1 MVSDISR
8 RGGQIAGFENTAN
21 EDGSTGPGRILGG
34 TSLSRRQLLLL
45 VGQAGG
51 FAAVNA
57 VFGALTRRAA
67 AAELPMVPLEG
78 ARRVSVAILGAGIA
92 GLCAAYE
99 LEALGFDCVMIEPS
113 SRLGGRNWTARG
125 GTEIRELDSSQRC
138 RFDPGLYFNLGPARI
153 PGHHSTVL
161 GYCRTFAIPLEV
173 KVNESRMA
181 FCRDAAVRGG
191 QPVREMQVA
200 ADIRGYIAELA
211 AKGIAGRSAEL
222 GLNDDERQR
231 LVGLV
236 RAFGDLGHDDRFV
249 GSIRARRLKTGVLDA
264 ALADEPIELG
274 ELLKSRLWQVPTLF
288 TEMPDQAA
296 TMLQPVGGMDRIV
309 GGFAGT
315 VRGPVRSRV
324 AVERI
329 RHSEQGVE
337 LGLIELA
344 SGSRSTLRADYC
356 IDAIP
361 FPLHRRIDHDYSAPV
376 REAIDAM
383 TAHRFFK
390 VALQMGS
397 RFWEERYGIYGGI
410 TWSDDDITQ
419 IWYPSEGFQSAKGVV
434 LAAYCWNDEV
444 SARWE
449 GLSPTE
455 RLEKAVVE
463 GERIH
468 PEYRAE
474 TENGISIAWAK
485 VPNLEGCT
493 FAWADDDVD
502 RFCDRV
508 RDGDGRVYFAG
519 DQVSH
524 LPGWQEGAMQ
534 SALRAVSAIST
545 RVRSGA

>member
-1 MVSDISR
+1 MTDDDSLKDAPSADSNGSR
-8 RGGQIAGFENTAN
+8 NHGGRGVGGRNGL
-21 EDGSTGPGRILGG
+21 GSG
-34 TSLSRRQLLLL
+34 LSRRQLLLL
-45 VGQAGG
+45 AGQVGG

-57 VFGALTRRAA
+57 VFGALTRGAA

-78 ARRVSVAILGAGIA
+78 AGRVSVAILGAGIA

-99 LEALGFDCVMIEPS
+99 LEMLGFDVVLIEPS

-125 GTEIRELDSSQRC
+125 GTEIREFDSSQRC
-138 RFDPGLYFNLGPARI
+138 GFDPGLYFNLGPARI

-222 GLNDDERQR
+222 GLNDDERER

-236 RAFGDLGHDDRFV
+236 RAFGDLGDDDRFT
-249 GSIRARRLKTGVLDA
+249 GSIRARRLGTGVLDA

-274 ELLKSRLWQVPTLF
+274 ELINSKLWQVPTLF

-309 GGFAGT
+309 GGFAGAI
-315 VRGPVRSRV
+315 RGPVRSGV

-329 RHSEQGVE
+329 RRTESGVE
-337 LGLIELA
+337 LGLLELR
-344 SGSRSTLRADYC
+344 SGARSTLHADYC

-410 TWSDDDITQ
+410 TWSEDDIIQ

>member
-1 MVSDISR
+1 MVSDSSR

-21 EDGSTGPGRILGG
+21 EDGSNGPGRILGG
-34 TSLSRRQLLLL
+34 TGLSRRQLLLL

-57 VFGALTRRAA
+57 VFGALTRGAA
-67 AAELPMVPLEG
+67 ADELPMVPLEG

-99 LEALGFDCVMIEPS
+99 LEALGFDVVLIESS
-113 SRLGGRNWTARG
+113 SRLGGRNWTVRG
-125 GTEIRELDSSQRC
+125 GTEIREFDSSQRC
-138 RFDPGLYFNLGPARI
+138 GFDPGLYFNLGPARI

-181 FCRDAAVRGG
+181 FCRDAAIRGG
-191 QPVREMQVA
+191 RPVREMQVA

-222 GLNDDERQR
+222 GLNDDERER

-236 RAFGDLGHDDRFV
+236 RAFGDLGDDDRFT
-249 GSIRARRLKTGVLDA
+249 GSIRARRLGTGVLDA

-274 ELLKSRLWQVPTLF
+274 ELINSKLWQVPTLF

-309 GGFAGT
+309 AGFART

-337 LGLIELA
+337 LGLIDLD

-434 LAAYCWNDEV
+434 LAAYCWDDEV

-474 TENGISIAWAK
+474 AENGISIAWAK

-493 FAWADDDVD
+493 FAWADDDID

-534 SALRAVSAIST
+534 SAMRAVSAIST